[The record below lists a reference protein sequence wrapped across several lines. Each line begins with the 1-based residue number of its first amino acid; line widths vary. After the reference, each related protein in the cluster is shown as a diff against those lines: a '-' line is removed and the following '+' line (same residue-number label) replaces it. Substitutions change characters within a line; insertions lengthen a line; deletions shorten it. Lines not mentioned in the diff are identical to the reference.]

1 MHLPKHSLLFALLL
15 FGGLSVLG
23 LFFPKEGISLGPE
36 DLVLHFP
43 SPMQYLEDKAPVADI
58 SGVLKVIDELDTN
71 FVPVAP
77 ASVPNLR
84 DSLNQDSV
92 RAGGDSVSKQALA
105 PEENK
110 QNKTESKAKD
120 DTPSEP
126 VLKTGIQCRSK
137 KALYA
142 FFSGLKHI
150 KSEPKSIRILHYGD
164 SQIEGDRMSDYL
176 RLKLQSQFGGKGP
189 GLISIMPLSRSV
201 INRIDWSDN
210 WERYG
215 AYTSRDKRV
224 KHNNFGVLA
233 GFCKF
238 HNNGKSNALQSAFTA
253 SVGIVTTPN
262 GGSSALNF
270 DRICLFY
277 GGARQKTWCEFY
289 EGPVLMNAD
298 SLDAGGFFRV
308 KQYKIVSGSNK
319 HTFKFKA
326 YDSPDVYALSLEG
339 EGGVMVDN
347 IALRGSSGTFF
358 QHINLGQ
365 LKQFYEYLN
374 VKLIILQFGGNAMPS
389 IKDESMAVN
398 YGNYLRY
405 QIGLVKKAAP
415 GVSILFIG
423 PSDMNIK
430 VGTEYVTY
438 PLLEKMRDEIREAVL
453 ESGCA
458 FYDLY
463 EVMGGRNSMAQ
474 WVKENLAARDYTH
487 FSPQGARKMSALLYT
502 ELMKAYQNYLN
513 TTARD
518 ELQ

>member
-15 FGGLSVLG
+15 FGGMAILG
-23 LFFPKEGISLGPE
+23 FFFPKEGITLGTGT
-36 DLVLHFP
+36 LVLHFP
-43 SPMQYLEDKAPVADI
+43 SPSHILEDKTPVADI
-58 SGVLKVIDELDTN
+58 SSVLKGIDELDTN

-77 ASVPNLR
+77 AADGIIKNKLSP
-84 DSLNQDSV
+84 DSFPSGSDS
-92 RAGGDSVSKQALA
+92 ASLQALRPDEKA
-105 PEENK
+105 A
-110 QNKTESKAKD
+110 NKTKSKVTDEA
-120 DTPSEP
+120 PSEP
-126 VLKTGIQCRSK
+126 LLKTTIQCRSK

-150 KSEPKSIRILHYGD
+150 KSETKSIRILHYGD

-201 INRIDWSDN
+201 INRLEWSDN

-224 KHNNFGVLA
+224 KHTNFGVLA

-238 HNNGKSNALQSAFTA
+238 HNNAKPKTPFSTFTA

-277 GGARQKTWCEFY
+277 GGAKYKTWCEFY

-298 SLDAGGFFRV
+298 SLEAGGFFRV
-308 KQYKIVSGSNK
+308 KQFKIVSGSNK
-319 HTFKFKA
+319 HSFKFKA
-326 YDSPDVYALSLEG
+326 YDSPDVYAMSLEG
-339 EGGVMVDN
+339 ETGVMVDN

-358 QHINLGQ
+358 QHINLEQ

-374 VKLIILQFGGNAMPS
+374 VKLIILQFGGNAMPA
-389 IKDESMAVN
+389 IQDASMAVN

-438 PLLEKMRDEIREAVL
+438 PLLEKMRDEIRDAVL

-463 EVMGGRNSMAQ
+463 AAMGGKNSMAQ
-474 WVKENLAARDYTH
+474 WVKENLAAKDYTH
-487 FSPQGARKMSALLYT
+487 FSPQGARKMAALLYT
-502 ELMKAYQNYLN
+502 ELMKAYQSYLN
-513 TTARD
+513 TTSGD